1 VGALTGVRRPHTR
14 RTALASLIAVV
25 LLAACGSGGDST
37 RDPISISDAWALAT
51 AVGQPNG
58 AVYFTIT
65 SAADDTLEHVT
76 VPDTIADH
84 TELHEAVTRANG
96 AVGMQEM
103 TSGVPLGAG
112 TAVTFTPGG
121 MHVML
126 VDLVQPLAVDDTF
139 EITLEF
145 AKADPITLPVVVV
158 ESSP

>member
-1 VGALTGVRRPHTR
+1 VGALSGVRLPHTR
-14 RTALASLIAVV
+14 CTAIVALVAAV

-37 RDPISISDAWALAT
+37 REPIAISDAWALAT
-51 AVGQPNG
+51 GVGQPNG

-65 SAADDTLEHVT
+65 SAADDTLQQVS

-84 TELHEAVTRANG
+84 TELHEAVTSANG
-96 AVGMQEM
+96 AVGMQQM

-126 VDLVQPLAVDDTF
+126 VDLARPLVVDDTF
-139 EITLEF
+139 EVTLEF
-145 AKADPITLPVVVV
+145 ARADPITLPVVVV
-158 ESSP
+158 ESAP

>member
-1 VGALTGVRRPHTR
+1 MGALIGVRPTRTR
-14 RTALASLIAVV
+14 RKALVSLVAGV
-25 LLAACGSGGDST
+25 LLASCGSGGDSA
-37 RDPISISDAWALAT
+37 RDPIAISDAWALAT
-51 AVGQPNG
+51 AIGQPNG

-76 VPDTIADH
+76 VPDSIADH

-145 AKADPITLPVVVV
+145 ARADPITLPVVVV

>member
-1 VGALTGVRRPHTR
+1 VGALTGVHRITTR
-14 RTALASLIAVV
+14 VLFAIVCATAPLV
-25 LLAACGSGGDST
+25 AACGSSGGST
-37 RDPISISDAWALAT
+37 DRPNAVSDAWALAT
-51 AVGQPNG
+51 AAGQPNG

-65 SAADDTLEHVT
+65 SAAGDTLEQVS

-84 TELHEAVTRANG
+84 TELHEAVTTANG
-96 AVGMQEM
+96 ATGMQEM

-126 VDLVQPLAVDDTF
+126 VDLVQPLVVDDTF

-145 AKADPITLPVVVV
+145 ARADPITLPVVVV
-158 ESSP
+158 ESAP